1 MHNWG
6 PTMIAI
12 IKLIFRVFLSEKS
25 VSLIALVLLLTS
37 VTTLHAKP
45 HPLTY
50 SAVTVRDREA
60 TIAAHTG
67 IVTMLSGA
75 LDREVRIIVDRDNQ
89 SLVKDFIRGEVDIA
103 YLGPLPFAVI
113 YRNYPDLEV
122 LVAVNEESGLAE
134 YRCAM
139 VSAYDGPI
147 SAGEVG
153 GHIALTSPMST
164 CGYLSMAHIFAT
176 HGIDIEKLDYSFIG
190 SHDQVALGV
199 IRGHYTVGGVK
210 DIVAEKYQG
219 LLLQVLDST
228 PPLPGFVLVANR
240 NTFSAAEME
249 QMRTTLLHAESADY
263 QSWGVGNYGFS
274 SAEYLDYG
282 LIDTLM
288 TPAFRSRFME
298 GKHDH

>member
-1 MHNWG
+1 MF
-6 PTMIAI
+6 PTNRKRSQKRPYLNNMAV
-12 IKLIFRVFLSEKS
+12 LI
-25 VSLIALVLLLTS
+25 VLLLLACSAPVLADT
-37 VTTLHAKP
+37 

-113 YRNYPDLEV
+113 YRNYQELEV
-122 LVAVNEESGLAE
+122 LAAVNEESGLAE
-134 YRCAM
+134 YRCVL
-139 VSAYDGPI
+139 VSAHDGPVKVEDI
-147 SAGEVG
+147 NGR
-153 GHIALTSPMST
+153 IALTSSMST
-164 CGYLSMAHIFAT
+164 CGYLSMADILAT
-176 HGIDIEKLDYSFIG
+176 HRIDIEKLDYSFIG

-199 IRGHYTVGGVK
+199 IRGHYVAGGVK

-219 LLLQVLDST
+219 LLLQVIDRT
-228 PPLPGFVLVANR
+228 PLLPGFVLVANR
-240 NTFSAAEME
+240 STLSSTEIEQIRSA
-249 QMRTTLLHAESADY
+249 LLQAKPEDY

-274 SAEYLDYG
+274 SAEHLDHEI
-282 LIDTLM
+282 IDTLM
-288 TPAFRSRFME
+288 TPEFRNLFMGGSHE
-298 GKHDH
+298 D